1 MFSIVV
7 IYRPPPLKTR
17 QDFLSEVDHL
27 ISIVSLRYNQIYL
40 CRDLNLRFEKSEDEI
55 ARQFLD
61 YIADFKFDYHVQRG
75 GSLDVICTQ
84 GLSCVSHSIEDIQLS
99 DHHLLF
105 STIGISTKRD
115 IPASH
120 CVRSANPRYYDY
132 RNFKLLENPA
142 FVQSVASRYNEL
154 SIPGHDA
161 NYVAQFIVDRI
172 TESLDDFAPVSRR
185 RTKKKVRSNFVY
197 NKEVADA
204 KQIRRQYER
213 QFLRL
218 NQKLTGNH

>member
-27 ISIVSLRYNQIYL
+27 LSIVSLRYNQIYL

-84 GLSCVSHSIEDIQLS
+84 GLSCVSHSSFQITICYSVPLEFKQKEKSLHLIVS
-99 DHHLLF
+99 DLLIPVIMI
-105 STIGISTKRD
+105 TGISNYWK
-115 IPASH
+115 ILILFNQLP
-120 CVRSANPRYYDY
+120 
-132 RNFKLLENPA
+132 LL
-142 FVQSVASRYNEL
+142 
-154 SIPGHDA
+154 
-161 NYVAQFIVDRI
+161 AQQVM
-172 TESLDDFAPVSRR
+172 EGPQEAMCQML
-185 RTKKKVRSNFVY
+185 
-197 NKEVADA
+197 
-204 KQIRRQYER
+204 
-213 QFLRL
+213 
-218 NQKLTGNH
+218 

>member
-27 ISIVSLRYNQIYL
+27 LSIVSLRYNQIYL

-120 CVRSANPRYYDY
+120 CVRSANP
-132 RNFKLLENPA
+132 FIMITGI
-142 FVQSVASRYNEL
+142 
-154 SIPGHDA
+154 SIG
-161 NYVAQFIVDRI
+161 
-172 TESLDDFAPVSRR
+172 
-185 RTKKKVRSNFVY
+185 
-197 NKEVADA
+197 
-204 KQIRRQYER
+204 
-213 QFLRL
+213 
-218 NQKLTGNH
+218 